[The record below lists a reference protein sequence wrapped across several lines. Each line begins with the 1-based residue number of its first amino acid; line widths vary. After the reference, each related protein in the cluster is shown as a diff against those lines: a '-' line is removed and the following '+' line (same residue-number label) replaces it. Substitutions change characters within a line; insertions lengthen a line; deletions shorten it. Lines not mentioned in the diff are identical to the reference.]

1 LASAETESG
10 ADPIGEG
17 GSGDS
22 QAYVDQRLWAARR
35 LEAKATA
42 TPNGSKPVKAS
53 SATTEPDE
61 DTASALRAVEL
72 RLRNAQVANE
82 EQDLALRRLVA
93 RWSIGFVC
101 AQLLAANVFFGWYL
115 WFNRVNPDGKIM
127 VVWLTSSVIEVI
139 GIVAVIATSLFPSK
153 KNRRKLKPGKLGN
166 GKSAG

>member
-1 LASAETESG
+1 MASAEIESG
-10 ADPIGEG
+10 IGPIDEDGT
-17 GSGDS
+17 GDS
-22 QAYVDQRLWAARR
+22 QAYVDQRLSTARR
-35 LEAKATA
+35 LEAEANPPSSDSA
-42 TPNGSKPVKAS
+42 PVEAS

-82 EQDLALRRLVA
+82 EQDLGLRRLVA

-101 AQLLAANVFFGWYL
+101 AQLLAANLFFGWYL

-127 VVWLTSSVIEVI
+127 MVWLTSSVIEVI

-153 KNRRKLKPGKLGN
+153 KRRKLKPGKLGN
-166 GKSAG
+166 GKAAE